1 MSMQRAVGGN
11 ALLLMVA
18 VIAAIAVVGA
28 SLPGNVL
35 PHMAIVGPIVY
46 FFVIFADA
54 VTATI
59 LIRTLPWS
67 LRPRSTLVLSLWFAI
82 NGALLLIAIV
92 VLPVLPNSLPV
103 FAGPSQ
109 FGSWISVFWHLT
121 AALTAL
127 VYVGFRRAEGSQP
140 LPRRFLVSATT
151 VAVLVVCCNVGM
163 ELLLAD
169 HVSLLI
175 RGSTLAGMV
184 SNGVGPAV
192 VVLLALAAVV
202 AFCIRKP
209 GATEGALALS
219 LFSFSVEW
227 GLLLIGGHPY
237 SAAFYAGKL
246 LFLPGSLFV
255 LATAVHTLVGSRER
269 LNHVEVTLERVEV
282 EARKVAGRFRALWQ
296 IASYAGRSEGDR
308 FSATLEMAAS
318 AIRPGRPM
326 FGCLSRLGGT
336 VLHIDTTCW
345 VGFGPVLP
353 DFANSLHPEVS
364 FPFARTLARLLH
376 EAGRSAAWDDL
387 KPIAHGTPIIE
398 DFSWGSC
405 IGAPIVTGEETYF
418 LTFASPSTMV
428 DEPYTEADL
437 AYVDVV
443 AASFAA
449 RFAQRQQFE
458 RIQYQID
465 HDSLTG
471 LENRLQFR
479 KAVRDEIHTSH
490 PFALAFINIDGFR
503 HVNAREGHEIGDEV
517 LVEVA
522 EALASVNGHDLVARM
537 SADEFGLLV
546 RDVPSLTATTA
557 AIEHY
562 SELFLT
568 PFDMG
573 DRNGIT
579 TLDLGASIGAARY
592 PDDGTSAEDLMRRAN
607 VALDV
612 AKVPGGSPTIIF
624 ADAMEAMLDASQLR
638 VIELSHAIDNDEL
651 DVLYQPTFDLK
662 TRRIVGAEALVRW
675 NHPQRGLLLPAEFI
689 AFAERNLLIG
699 PLSHWVLHRV
709 ADDLT
714 SDGTLP
720 SGFRVYFNVAAQLL
734 DDVPFIAD
742 VSDVLGA
749 NPGLAAHLG
758 VEMTE
763 TAAMHN
769 VERSMDTINLFR
781 RWGLSVAIDDFGTGY
796 SSLSYLKRLTVDI
809 IKIDRSFVSGLPDD
823 ARDCTIIEML
833 LHIKDRFDFAALAE
847 GVETEA
853 QAAWL
858 LEHGCQFAQGYL
870 VAKPESFGQLLRRL
884 ELAQV
889 A

>member
-11 ALLLMVA
+11 ARLLMIA
-18 VIAAIAVVGA
+18 VITAIAVIGA
-28 SLPGNVL
+28 TLPNNVL
-35 PHMAIVGPIVY
+35 PRMAIIGPIVY
-46 FFVIFADA
+46 FFVIFTDA

-59 LIRTLPWS
+59 LMRTLPWS
-67 LRPRSTLVLSLWFAI
+67 LRPRPTLVLALWFAI
-82 NGALLLIAIV
+82 NGALLLIAVI

-103 FAGPSQ
+103 FAGPAQ
-109 FGSWISVFWHLT
+109 FGSWIAVLWHLT

-127 VYVGFRRAEGSQP
+127 VYLGFRRAESGRP
-140 LPRRFLVSATT
+140 LTRGFWVWATG
-151 VAVLVVCCNVGM
+151 VAGLVVCCNVAVA
-163 ELLLAD
+163 LFLAD
-169 HVSLLI
+169 HVSLLV
-175 RGSTLAGMV
+175 RGSTLAGMIA
-184 SNGVGPAV
+184 NGVGPAV
-192 VVLLALAAVV
+192 VVLLALAAVL
-202 AFCIRKP
+202 AFCIRQP

-219 LFSFSVEW
+219 LFCFSVEW
-227 GLLLIGGHPY
+227 GLLLFGGRRY

-255 LATAVHTLVGSRER
+255 LVTAIHTLVGSHER
-269 LNHVEVTLERVEV
+269 LNDVEDTLHRVEA

-296 IASYAGRSEGDR
+296 IASYTGRSEGDR
-308 FSATLEMAAS
+308 FSAMLEIAAS
-318 AIRPGRPM
+318 AIRPERPM
-326 FGCLSRLGGT
+326 FGCLSRLSGA

-345 VGFGPVLP
+345 TGFGPVLP
-353 DFANSLHPEVS
+353 DFSHALRPGVT
-364 FPFARTLARLLH
+364 FPFGRTLAKLLH

-387 KPIAHGTPIIE
+387 KPVARRTLIVE

-405 IGAPIVTGEETYF
+405 IGAPIVTADEMYF
-418 LTFASPSTMV
+418 LTFASPRTTL

-437 AYVDVV
+437 AYIDVV
-443 AASFAA
+443 ASSFGA
-449 RFAQRQQFE
+449 RFAQREQFE
-458 RIQYQID
+458 RIQFQID

-479 KAVRDEIHTSH
+479 KAVRDEIQTSH

-503 HVNAREGHEIGDEV
+503 HLNAREGHEIGDEV

-522 EALASVNGHDLVARM
+522 EALLSVDGRDLVARM
-537 SADEFGLLV
+537 GADEFGLLV
-546 RDVPSLTATTA
+546 RDVPSLEAATSVIDRYA
-557 AIEHY
+557 R
-562 SELFLT
+562 LFLT
-568 PFDMG
+568 PFQMG
-573 DRNGIT
+573 DRNGVT
-579 TLDLGASIGAARY
+579 TLDVGASIGASRY

-612 AKVPGGSPTIIF
+612 AKVPGNSPTIIF
-624 ADAMEAMLDASQLR
+624 AEPMEALLDASQLR
-638 VIELSHAIDNDEL
+638 VIELSNAIDNGEL
-651 DVLYQPTFDLK
+651 DVLYQPTFELK
-662 TRRIVGAEALVRW
+662 TRRVVGAEALVRW
-675 NHPQRGLLLPAEFI
+675 NHPQRGVLLPGEFI

-749 NPGLAAHLG
+749 NPGLAEHLG

-796 SSLSYLKRLTVDI
+796 SSLSYLKRLTVDV

-833 LHIKDRFDFAALAE
+833 LHIKDRFEFAALAE

-870 VAKPESFGQLLRRL
+870 VAKPEPFSALLRRL

>member
-1 MSMQRAVGGN
+1 MI
-11 ALLLMVA
+11 A
-18 VIAAIAVVGA
+18 VITAIAVLGWN
-28 SLPGNVL
+28 LPSSVL
-35 PHMAIVGPIVY
+35 PRMAIIGPIVY

-59 LIRTLPWS
+59 LIRTLRWS
-67 LRPRSTLVLSLWFAI
+67 LRPRPTLVLSLWFAV
-82 NGALLLIAIV
+82 NGALLFIAVI
-92 VLPVLPNSLPV
+92 VLPVLPNSMPV
-103 FAGPSQ
+103 FAGPAQ
-109 FGSWISVFWHLT
+109 FGPWISVFWHLT

-127 VYVGFRRAEGSQP
+127 VYVGFRRAESTQA
-140 LPRRFLVSATT
+140 LTRRFWIVATT
-151 VAVLVVCCNVGM
+151 LAALVVVCNVGVA
-163 ELLLAD
+163 LFFAD
-169 HVSLLI
+169 HVSLPVQ
-175 RGSTLAGMV
+175 GSTLAGMV

-192 VVLLALAAVV
+192 VALLALAAVL
-202 AFCIRKP
+202 AFCIRQP

-227 GLLLIGGHPY
+227 GLLLAGGHRY

-269 LNHVEVTLERVEV
+269 LKDVEVTLERVET

-296 IASYAGRSEGDR
+296 ISSYAGRSESDR
-308 FSATLEMAAS
+308 FSATLEIAAS

-326 FGCLSRLGGT
+326 FGCLSHLNGA

-345 VGFGPVLP
+345 VGYGPVLP
-353 DFANSLHPEVS
+353 GFADSIHPDAT
-364 FPFARTLARLLH
+364 FPFARTLAALLQ
-376 EAGRSAAWDDL
+376 EAGRSAAWDNL
-387 KPIAHGTPIIE
+387 QPVAHRAHIVD
-398 DFSWGSC
+398 DFGWASC
-405 IGAPIVTGEETYF
+405 IGAPIVAAEETHF
-418 LTFASPSTMV
+418 ITFASPCAM
-428 DEPYTEADL
+428 DDDPYTEADL

-443 AASFAA
+443 AASFGA
-449 RFAQRQQFE
+449 RLAQRQQFE
-458 RIQYQID
+458 RIQFQID
-465 HDSLTG
+465 HDALTG

-479 KAVRDEIHTSH
+479 KAVRDEIHTTH

-522 EALASVNGHDLVARM
+522 EALASVDDHNLVARM

-546 RDVPSLTATTA
+546 RDVPSLAATTS
-557 AIEHY
+557 AIQNY
-562 SELFLT
+562 SGLFLT
-568 PFDMG
+568 PFQMG

-579 TLDLGASIGAARY
+579 TLDLGVSIGAARY

-624 ADAMEAMLDASQLR
+624 AEAMEALLDASQLR
-638 VIELSHAIDNDEL
+638 VIELSHAIDNNEL
-651 DVLYQPTFDLK
+651 AVLYQPTFDLK
-662 TRRIVGAEALVRW
+662 TRAIVGAEALVRW
-675 NHPQRGLLLPAEFI
+675 NHPTRGLLLPAEFI

-714 SDGTLP
+714 HAAPLP
-720 SGFRVYFNVAAQLL
+720 TAFRVYFNIAAQLL

-742 VSDVLGA
+742 VSDVLTA
-749 NPGLAAHLG
+749 NPGLAEHLG

-823 ARDCTIIEML
+823 GRDCTIIEML
-833 LHIKDRFDFAALAE
+833 LHIKDRFHFAALAE

-853 QAAWL
+853 QAGWL

-870 VAKPESFGQLLRRL
+870 VAQPEPFSALMRRL
-884 ELAQV
+884 PLAHV